1 MGGVAITAT
10 GFQVRAAAR
19 GLHLRVVEMHPMG
32 KRKDGEGNKDTAL
45 YIQLEKKFKW
55 MSRRIMEL
63 SPIKSHDLLPSSH
76 LDRW

>member
-1 MGGVAITAT
+1 
-10 GFQVRAAAR
+10 
-19 GLHLRVVEMHPMG
+19 MG

-45 YIQLEKKFKW
+45 YIQSEKKFKW